1 METGIH
7 SASQSGVEK
16 PPGTPDMSVHD
27 AEAMVDSI
35 LRDSPLPDPVRASE
49 EIPEGTGAA
58 NFQKGEKVKS
68 FLREALMNSPRRP
81 LQVSL

>member
-27 AEAMVDSI
+27 TEAMVDS
-35 LRDSPLPDPVRASE
+35 LLWDSPLPDPEKTNE
-49 EIPEGTGAA
+49 EILEDGGSGKLPGEG
-58 NFQKGEKVKS
+58 
-68 FLREALMNSPRRP
+68 
-81 LQVSL
+81 

>member
-7 SASQSGVEK
+7 SASQSRVEK

-49 EIPEGTGAA
+49 EIP
-58 NFQKGEKVKS
+58 KGDGSGNVTS
-68 FLREALMNSPRRP
+68 QFS
-81 LQVSL
+81 S